1 MYKFQ
6 PILKSTI
13 WGGEKIV
20 PYKQIASG
28 QTQVG
33 ESWELSGVKGN
44 ESVVAGGPEAG
55 TTLPGLIA
63 RHGAALLGKA
73 NFERF
78 GEEFPLLIKFIDAR
92 QDLSIQVHPDDRLA
106 WERHKSKGKT
116 EMWYVVDADKGAR
129 LRSGFAKQVTPAQY
143 EASVEDNTITDILNT
158 ISNSRGINY
167 DVELVRKDLI
177 AMAASAEADGQY
189 LPAVIGDVET
199 FKLDLLASIPHPKLI
214 DYMLDSLVWMCI
226 YGLAMSTTCLL
237 LHGAWDSHFDAA
249 TLGLCIVVMM
259 PSAWLMQRIVPASW
273 LSYGK
278 GLRYGIA
285 QTVLLALW
293 LVEFG
298 LIYNWVYPNLP
309 NIGIPN
315 VVAAALFAVLT
326 LALRAWRTH
335 RCNQLAD
342 ARPWRDVVDSKK
354 Q

>member
-1 MYKFQ
+1 
-6 PILKSTI
+6 
-13 WGGEKIV
+13 
-20 PYKQIASG
+20 
-28 QTQVG
+28 
-33 ESWELSGVKGN
+33 
-44 ESVVAGGPEAG
+44 
-55 TTLPGLIA
+55 
-63 RHGAALLGKA
+63 
-73 NFERF
+73 
-78 GEEFPLLIKFIDAR
+78 
-92 QDLSIQVHPDDRLA
+92 
-106 WERHKSKGKT
+106 
-116 EMWYVVDADKGAR
+116 
-129 LRSGFAKQVTPAQY
+129 
-143 EASVEDNTITDILNT
+143 
-158 ISNSRGINY
+158 
-167 DVELVRKDLI
+167 
-177 AMAASAEADGQY
+177 MAASAEADGQY

-226 YGLAMSTTCLL
+226 YGLAMSTTYLRL
-237 LHGAWDSHFDAA
+237 RGAWDSHFDAA
-249 TLGLCIVVMM
+249 MLGICIVVMM

-278 GLRYGIA
+278 GLRYGSA

-293 LVEFG
+293 RVEFG

-335 RCNQLAD
+335 RCNQLSD

>member
-1 MYKFQ
+1 MKFRN
-6 PILKSTI
+6 
-13 WGGEKIV
+13 E
-20 PYKQIASG
+20 YKQLKQENNLIFS
-28 QTQVG
+28 
-33 ESWELSGVKGN
+33 
-44 ESVVAGGPEAG
+44 
-55 TTLPGLIA
+55 TLA
-63 RHGAALLGKA
+63 
-73 NFERF
+73 EC
-78 GEEFPLLIKFIDAR
+78 
-92 QDLSIQVHPDDRLA
+92 DR
-106 WERHKSKGKT
+106 
-116 EMWYVVDADKGAR
+116 D
-129 LRSGFAKQVTPAQY
+129 
-143 EASVEDNTITDILNT
+143 TITDILNT

-237 LHGAWDSHFDAA
+237 LRGAWDSHFDAA
-249 TLGLCIVVMM
+249 MLGLCIVVMM

-278 GLRYGIA
+278 GLRYGSA

-293 LVEFG
+293 LLEFG